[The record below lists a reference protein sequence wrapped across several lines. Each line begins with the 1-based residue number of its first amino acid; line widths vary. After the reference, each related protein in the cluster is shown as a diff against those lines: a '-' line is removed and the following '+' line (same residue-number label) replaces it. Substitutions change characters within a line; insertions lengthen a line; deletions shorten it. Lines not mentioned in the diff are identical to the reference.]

1 MWRNMLMVTLLL
13 EKREVSFWTFISVEE
28 KVKGETERLVV
39 EEYKDDIGGSF
50 IAPNQPNRKW
60 HAHGLSMSY
69 NVMLTQ
75 IL

>member
-1 MWRNMLMVTLLL
+1 MVTLLL

-50 IAPNQPNRKW
+50 IAPNQPNRK
-60 HAHGLSMSY
+60 
-69 NVMLTQ
+69 
-75 IL
+75 